1 MKYPFLMAKSRAL
14 ISNLLSRKDYENM
27 MQLSSVDDVFS
38 YLKNKTHYGNTLSKT
53 NFNSVHRKDLEL
65 LLKKTICLDLENLYF
80 YIPEKAKEFLRCVID
95 RYELENIKI
104 IFGWL
109 HSKRFPLEKEV
120 ILFPVFHKNYEL
132 SALVKNESFDAVMNF
147 LKKTPYYI
155 VIKAV
160 YENYLKTKKLFILTN
175 ALDIW
180 YYTRLFK
187 LIKNL
192 GKYADFLKKVFFMQC
207 EFLDISSIYRCR
219 FLFGLS
225 VNETKNFLLP
235 IKEVSDIPDIHIL
248 LNMTN
253 EKEFFDFLTEHD
265 SSRYSIKT
273 RNDLFAQNIDRADE
287 RILLAYA
294 KKTLKNLN
302 NGFDV
307 FSAYIYLRE
316 YEYRDLV
323 TVIESVRYGIEP
335 QKAVRYL
342 INGE

>member
-1 MKYPFLMAKSRAL
+1 MKYPFLMTKSRAL
-14 ISNLLSRKDYENM
+14 MSNLLSRKDYENM
-27 MQLSSVDDVFS
+27 MQLSSIDDLFT
-38 YLKNKTHYGNTLSKT
+38 YLKHKTHYGKFLSKT
-53 NFNSVHRKDLEL
+53 TFNSIHRKDLEL

-235 IKEVSDIPDIHIL
+235 IKEISEIPDIHIL

-265 SSRYSIKT
+265 GSQYFINIK
-273 RNDLFAQNIDRADE
+273 NDLFAQNIDRADE

-294 KKTLKNLN
+294 KKTLKKLD
-302 NGFDV
+302 NGFDI

-323 TVIESVRYGIEP
+323 TVIESVRYGIQP

-342 INGE
+342 INGV